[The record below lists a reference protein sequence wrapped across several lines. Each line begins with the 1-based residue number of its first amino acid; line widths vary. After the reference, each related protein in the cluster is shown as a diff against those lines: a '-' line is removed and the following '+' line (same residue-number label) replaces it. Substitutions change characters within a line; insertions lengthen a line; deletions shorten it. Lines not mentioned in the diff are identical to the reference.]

1 MLAPRRIGTEPV
13 LDLALLAFI
22 GAMLALG
29 LKRPFLWV
37 LTYIYIDIV
46 MPQKI
51 GWGIITSPSLKL
63 SLVAFVA
70 AFAGWLLLD
79 SKRGSRF
86 TARQGMIVLLLGW
99 CLMTTMGAQYQEEAW
114 QKWDWVWKALVFAA
128 FLPLTLRTK
137 LRIEAA
143 ALFIVLAVGTIAIN
157 GGLKT
162 VGGGGGYGAL
172 KLLVN
177 DNAGIYE
184 GSIISTAAI
193 AIIPL
198 ALWLA
203 RHGTIFKP
211 DWKVWTFTA
220 GLIFACL
227 LIPVGTSARTGLV
240 CAAVLGLLL
249 LRSVRYRFVYMGL
262 ASLALVAAIPFLPA
276 SFTERMGTI
285 TQHEGDQSAS
295 TRVAVWKWT
304 IDFAK
309 EHPLGGGFDAYRSN
323 SFTYQT
329 RVVTGE
335 GASQHVEYQTVTESG
350 RAYHSSYFELLGEQG
365 YVGLALWLLLQVLGL
380 WHMERL
386 RWRYGKR
393 SGRDGKASW
402 QWGLATALQQAH
414 VVYLVGAAF
423 VGIAY
428 QPFLFMLVGLQCAL
442 WSYVKRTEVPE
453 RKTWARRPDP
463 VAGVPQPAE

>member
-1 MLAPRRIGTEPV
+1 MLDI
-13 LDLALLAFI
+13 ALLAFI
-22 GAMLALG
+22 GFMLLMG

-37 LTYIYIDIV
+37 LTYIYIDLV

-70 AFAGWLLLD
+70 AFGGWLLLD
-79 SKRGSRF
+79 SKQGARF
-86 TARQGMIVLLLGW
+86 SARQGMIVLLLAW
-99 CLMTTMGAQYQEEAW
+99 CLMTTFGAEFQQEAW
-114 QKWDWVWKALVFAA
+114 EKWAWVWKALVFAA
-128 FLPLTLRTK
+128 FLPLTLRTR

-157 GGLKT
+157 GGIKT
-162 VGGGGGYGAL
+162 MGGGGGYGAL

-211 DWKVWTFTA
+211 DWKVWTFTGA
-220 GLIFACL
+220 LIFACL

-240 CAAVLGLLL
+240 CAAVLGVLL
-249 LRSVRYRFVYMGL
+249 LRSVRYRFVYMGA
-262 ASLALVAAIPFLPA
+262 ASLALMAAVPFLPA

-285 TQHEGDQSAS
+285 NEHEGDQSAS

-304 IDFAK
+304 IEYAK
-309 EHPLGGGFDAYRSN
+309 DHPLGGGFDAYRSN

-329 RVVTGE
+329 RAVTGT
-335 GASQHVEYQTVTESG
+335 GPSQQVEYQTVTESG

-365 YVGLALWLLLQVLGL
+365 YLGLALWLVLQALGL

-386 RWRYGKR
+386 RWRFGKR
-393 SGRDGKASW
+393 SGRDGPDATTRRASW
-402 QWGLATALQQAH
+402 QWGLASALQQAH
-414 VVYLVGAAF
+414 LVYLVGAAF

-442 WSYVKRTEVPE
+442 WSYVQRTEAPE
-453 RKTWARRPDP
+453 RKAWARRPEG
-463 VAGVPQPAE
+463 AGPVPQPAQ

>member
-1 MLAPRRIGTEPV
+1 M
-13 LDLALLAFI
+13 LDLALLAFV
-22 GAMLALG
+22 GLMLLLG

-63 SLVAFVA
+63 SLVAFLA
-70 AFAGWLLLD
+70 AFGGWLLLD
-79 SKRGSRF
+79 AKRGGRF
-86 TARQGMIVLLLGW
+86 TARQGMIVLLLLW
-99 CLMTTMGAQYQEEAW
+99 CLMTTLTAQFPEEAW
-114 QKWDWVWKALVFAA
+114 AKWDWVWKALVFAA
-128 FLPLTLRTK
+128 FLPLTLRTR

-143 ALFIVLAVGTIAIN
+143 VLFIVLAVGTIAIN

-211 DWKVWTFTA
+211 DWRVYGFTA

-240 CAAVLGLLL
+240 AAGVLGVLL
-249 LRSVRYRFVYMGL
+249 LRSVRHRFLYMGAATML
-262 ASLALVAAIPFLPA
+262 MLVAVPFLPA

-285 TQHEGDQSAS
+285 SQHEGDQSAS
-295 TRVAVWKWT
+295 TRLAVWKWT
-304 IDFAK
+304 IDYARD
-309 EHPLGGGFDAYRSN
+309 HPLGGGFDAYRSN

-329 RVVTGE
+329 RVVTGT
-335 GASQHVEYQTVTESG
+335 GNSQAVEYQTVTESG

-365 YVGLALWLLLQVLGL
+365 YFGLGLWLVLQLLGL

-393 SGRDGKASW
+393 AGREGKASW
-402 QWGLATALQQAH
+402 QWGLASALQQAH

-442 WSYVKRTEVPE
+442 WSYVKRTEAPQAKV
-453 RKTWARRPDP
+453 WSRRPE
-463 VAGVPQPAE
+463 ALQPAE

>member
-1 MLAPRRIGTEPV
+1 M

-22 GAMLALG
+22 GLMLLLG

-70 AFAGWLLLD
+70 AFGGWLLLD
-79 SKRGSRF
+79 AKRGGRF
-86 TARQGMIVLLLGW
+86 TARQGMIVLLLLW
-99 CLMTTMGAQYQEEAW
+99 CLMTTLGAQFPDSAW
-114 QKWDWVWKALVFAA
+114 EKWDWVWKALVFAA

-143 ALFIVLAVGTIAIN
+143 VLFIVLAVGTIAIN

-172 KLLVN
+172 KLLVD

-211 DWKVWTFTA
+211 DWRVWTFTA
-220 GLIFACL
+220 GLVFACL

-240 CAAVLGLLL
+240 CAAVLGVLL
-249 LRSVRYRFVYMGL
+249 LRSVRYRFVYIGA
-262 ASLALVAAIPFLPA
+262 ASLLMMAAIPFLPG

-285 TQHEGDQSAS
+285 TEHEGDQSAS

-304 IDFAK
+304 IDYARD
-309 EHPLGGGFDAYRSN
+309 HPLGGGFDAYRSN

-329 RVVTGE
+329 RVVSGE
-335 GASQHVEYQTVTESG
+335 GNSQSVEYQTVTESG

-365 YVGLALWLLLQVLGL
+365 YFGLGLWLVLQLLGL

-386 RWRYGKR
+386 RWRFGKR
-393 SGRDGKASW
+393 AEREGRASW

-414 VVYLVGAAF
+414 LVYLVGAVF

-428 QPFLFMLVGLQCAL
+428 QPFLFMLIGLQCAL
-442 WSYVKRTEVPE
+442 WSHVKRIEPPQN
-453 RKTWARRPDP
+453 RFWARQTQSLQS
-463 VAGVPQPAE
+463 AG

>member
-1 MLAPRRIGTEPV
+1 M

-22 GAMLALG
+22 ALMLLLG

-70 AFAGWLLLD
+70 AFGGWLLLD
-79 SKRGSRF
+79 AKRGSRF
-86 TARQGMIVLLLGW
+86 TARQGMIVVLLLW
-99 CLMTTMGAQYQEEAW
+99 CLMTTISAQFPEEAW
-114 QKWDWVWKALVFAA
+114 LKWDWVWKALVFAA
-128 FLPLTLRTK
+128 FLPLTLRTR

-143 ALFIVLAVGTIAIN
+143 VLFIVLAVGTIAIN

-172 KLLVN
+172 KLLVD

-211 DWKVWTFTA
+211 DWRVWSFTA

-240 CAAVLGLLL
+240 AAAVLGVLL
-249 LRSVRYRFVYMGL
+249 LRSVRHRFLYMGL
-262 ASLALVAAIPFLPA
+262 AGFLMMVAVPFLPA

-285 TQHEGDQSAS
+285 SEHEGDQSAS
-295 TRVAVWKWT
+295 TRLAVWQWT
-304 IDFAK
+304 IDYAK
-309 EHPLGGGFDAYRSN
+309 DHPLGGGFDAYRSN

-329 RVVTGE
+329 RVVSGE
-335 GASQHVEYQTVTESG
+335 GNNQSVEYQTVTESG

-365 YVGLALWLLLQVLGL
+365 YFGLGLWLVLQVLGL

-386 RWRYGKR
+386 RWRFGKR
-393 SGRDGKASW
+393 AGREGKASW
-402 QWGLATALQQAH
+402 QWGLASALQQAH

-428 QPFLFMLVGLQCAL
+428 QPFLFMLEGLQCAL
-442 WSYVKRTEVPE
+442 WSYVKRTEAPQAKV
-453 RKTWARRPDP
+453 WARRPETL
-463 VAGVPQPAE
+463 QPAE

>member
-1 MLAPRRIGTEPV
+1 M

-22 GAMLALG
+22 GTMLALG

-70 AFAGWLLLD
+70 AFGGWLLLD
-79 SKRGSRF
+79 SKKGARF
-86 TARQGMIVLLLGW
+86 TARQGMIVLLLLW
-99 CLMTTMGAQYQEEAW
+99 CLITTFGAQFQEEAW

-143 ALFIVLAVGTIAIN
+143 VLFIVLAVGTIAIN

-162 VGGGGGYGAL
+162 VGGGGGYGTL

-177 DNAGIYE
+177 ENAGIYE

-203 RHGTIFKP
+203 RHGTIFRP

-240 CAAVLGLLL
+240 CAAVLGVIMM
-249 LRSVRYRFVYMGL
+249 RSVRYRFVYAGV
-262 ASLALVAAIPFLPA
+262 ASLALMAAIPFLPA

-285 TQHEGDQSAS
+285 ADHEGDQSAS

-304 IDFAK
+304 IDFAQ

-323 SFTYQT
+323 SFTYQM
-329 RVVTGE
+329 RKVTGT
-335 GASQHVEYQTVTESG
+335 GASQQVEYQTVTESA

-365 YVGLALWLLLQVLGL
+365 YVGLGLWLVLQVLGL

-386 RWRYGKR
+386 RWRFGKR
-393 SGRDGKASW
+393 SGRDGKSSW

-423 VGIAY
+423 VGIGY

-442 WSYVKRTEVPE
+442 WSYVKRTEAPE
-453 RKTWARRPDP
+453 RKVWSRRN
-463 VAGVPQPAE
+463 ALLPQPQAAE